1 MITDRSHAPT
11 RCCYRTGI
19 HLTPGSLCS
28 APSLKR
34 GPRNVRTGE
43 CCLAK
48 RPHEGFR
55 GVCGVVCA
63 PPQIDAASL
72 CNSIETSCYCNLLF
86 RSKKTPQ
93 NPRKPRTNPTTIV
106 ATCYQTKQCTAMP
119 GYVMLSGQWVRSAA
133 CSIRPSRASLHRGH
147 RRPLSD
153 AAHQQ
158 GDPDWRT
165 ATCQASGY

>member
-11 RCCYRTGI
+11 RCCSRTGI
-19 HLTPGSLCS
+19 HLTPGALCS

-48 RPHEGFR
+48 RPHAGFR
-55 GVCGVVCA
+55 GVFCA

-86 RSKKTPQ
+86 RRKKTPR
-93 NPRKPRTNPTTIV
+93 NPRQPRTHPRTVV
-106 ATCYQTKQCTAMP
+106 ATCYQPKQCPAMP
-119 GYVMLSGQWVRSAA
+119 VSRTTSRHWIRSAA
-133 CSIRPSRASLHRGH
+133 RSSRSSRASLHRGH

-158 GDPDWRT
+158 GAPDWRT